1 MAISA
6 AVETDTATH
15 CPYCALQC
23 GMRLGVDGSHV
34 TVSGDSAFPVNRGA
48 LCIKGWTSAE
58 TLNHPS
64 RLTTPLIRN
73 AGGELRPATWAD
85 ALDRIANGLR
95 STQATYGADAVG
107 VFGGGSLT
115 NEKAY
120 LLGKFARVALG
131 TRNIDYN
138 GRFCMSSAAAA
149 GIRAFGVDRG
159 LPFPLDDIARADVIL
174 LVGSNPSETMPP
186 LMQYFNEHRAA
197 GGVLIVVDPRR
208 SLTAQAASL
217 HLRLTPGSD
226 AALANGLFHLLL
238 RAGQTD
244 HEFIRERT
252 EGFEQVRGIAAT
264 YWPERT
270 EKITGIPESQLLEA
284 ARLLGDAKR
293 AMVLTA
299 RGSEQ
304 QSQGVNNTLAYI
316 NLALA
321 LGKRGEPF
329 TSFGTIT
336 GQGNGQGGREHG
348 QKADQLPG
356 YRRIDDPAARAH
368 VAAVWGIRPDEI
380 PGAGRSAYE
389 LLETMGTAEGVRALV
404 LVGSNPVVSAP
415 NATHVAQRFRAL
427 DFLVVADF
435 FLSETAQLAH
445 VVLPSAQWA
454 EEEGTMTNLEGR
466 VILRRRALEAPGDVR
481 SDLQIIAAMADGL
494 GKGAHFQYADASEV
508 FDELCRA
515 TAGGV
520 ADYSGMSWEK
530 IEAQGGI
537 FWPCPS
543 ADHPGTPRLFE
554 HRFATPSGRARFH
567 AIQHQAPAE
576 VPDALYPLYLT
587 TGRVLAHYQSG
598 TQTRRVEKLTLMS
611 PEPFAEMNPAAAKRA
626 GIADGGLIALVT
638 RRGRAIARARVTRD
652 IREDTVFVPFHWGDA
667 GSINRLTNPALDP
680 TSRMPEFKV
689 CAVRLESHPEPR
701 HA

>member
-85 ALDRIANGLR
+85 ALDRIASGLR

-252 EGFEQVRGIAAT
+252 EGFE
-264 YWPERT
+264 
-270 EKITGIPESQLLEA
+270 
-284 ARLLGDAKR
+284 
-293 AMVLTA
+293 
-299 RGSEQ
+299 
-304 QSQGVNNTLAYI
+304 
-316 NLALA
+316 
-321 LGKRGEPF
+321 
-329 TSFGTIT
+329 
-336 GQGNGQGGREHG
+336 
-348 QKADQLPG
+348 
-356 YRRIDDPAARAH
+356 
-368 VAAVWGIRPDEI
+368 
-380 PGAGRSAYE
+380 
-389 LLETMGTAEGVRALV
+389 
-404 LVGSNPVVSAP
+404 
-415 NATHVAQRFRAL
+415 
-427 DFLVVADF
+427 
-435 FLSETAQLAH
+435 
-445 VVLPSAQWA
+445 
-454 EEEGTMTNLEGR
+454 
-466 VILRRRALEAPGDVR
+466 
-481 SDLQIIAAMADGL
+481 
-494 GKGAHFQYADASEV
+494 
-508 FDELCRA
+508 
-515 TAGGV
+515 
-520 ADYSGMSWEK
+520 
-530 IEAQGGI
+530 
-537 FWPCPS
+537 
-543 ADHPGTPRLFE
+543 
-554 HRFATPSGRARFH
+554 
-567 AIQHQAPAE
+567 
-576 VPDALYPLYLT
+576 
-587 TGRVLAHYQSG
+587 
-598 TQTRRVEKLTLMS
+598 
-611 PEPFAEMNPAAAKRA
+611 
-626 GIADGGLIALVT
+626 
-638 RRGRAIARARVTRD
+638 
-652 IREDTVFVPFHWGDA
+652 
-667 GSINRLTNPALDP
+667 
-680 TSRMPEFKV
+680 
-689 CAVRLESHPEPR
+689 
-701 HA
+701 